1 MEDKQSMHKL
11 MNLLRL
17 SAILIILLHLYF
29 YLYPCFQKYGF
40 VNDHVDNVFIKL
52 IKTGIFKNSF
62 VTRIFSFL
70 LLSLSCIGTKGMKNE
85 NITKQAVV
93 FYIGLGAVLFFGSF
107 LILYTDVSN
116 VVIAFFYALIMF
128 VGFALMLKG
137 GTYASRLFNTDS
149 MKDLFNED
157 NETFPQETLPKLNEF
172 SVNLDSI
179 FIYKKKKMAG
189 KINIVN
195 PFRATMVLGT
205 PGSGKTFAIM
215 NEFIMQHIEKGFSMY
230 IYDYKFPDLTR
241 LAYNVLL
248 QNLGG
253 YKIPPKFY
261 IINFDDLKRSHR
273 CNPLLPSLMTDI
285 VDAYQ
290 STYTVMLC
298 LNKTWITKQGDF
310 FVESPINFV
319 TAAMWFL
326 RVYED
331 GKYCTFPHVIEF
343 INRPYEEIFPIMMS
357 YQELENYVSPFK
369 SAFDKGALDQLEGQI
384 ASAKI
389 GLSRMASPQLYWVMT
404 GNDFT
409 LDINNPADPKVLC
422 VGNNPDRQ
430 DIYSAALGLYNA
442 RLVKLINKKGQNKTS
457 LVVDELP
464 TTYIRGLDNLIAT
477 ARSNK
482 ISTCLGFQ
490 DYSQL
495 IRDYGDKEAKVII
508 NTIGNVF
515 AGSVS
520 GDTAEQL
527 SKRFGKINQRKQ
539 SISYGTENVSMS
551 NSVQLDMMIPASKI
565 SNLTQGNFVGAVA
578 DNFDEAIKLKIFN
591 AEIKPDMEKLK
602 KLTES
607 SQELPIIYSFLDDN
621 GKDIMRETIQAN
633 YSQIKQDVKTIC
645 ANELER
651 LGIVLENA

>member
-1 MEDKQSMHKL
+1 MEDKQAMHKL

-17 SAILIILLHLYF
+17 CAILILLLHLYF
-29 YLYPCFQKYGF
+29 YLYPCFEKYGF
-40 VNDHVDNVFIKL
+40 VNNHVDDIFFKF
-52 IKTGIFKNSF
+52 IKTGIFHNSF
-62 VTRIFSFL
+62 ITRFFSFL
-70 LLSLSCIGTKGMKNE
+70 LLSLSCIGTKGIKNE
-85 NITKQAVV
+85 KITRQAVF
-93 FYIGLGAVLFFGSF
+93 FYIGLGIIMFFASSF
-107 LILYTDVSN
+107 ILNTDVSN
-116 VVIAFFYALIMF
+116 PLIASIYALLMF
-128 VGFALMLKG
+128 IGFAFILKG
-137 GTYASRLFNTDS
+137 GTYASRLLNTDG

-157 NETFPQETLPKLNEF
+157 NETFPQETLAIVNEF
-172 SVNLDSI
+172 SVNLNSV
-179 FIYKKKKMAG
+179 FIYKKKQRAG
-189 KINIVN
+189 KINVVN

-205 PGSGKTFAIM
+205 PGSGKSFAII
-215 NEFIMQHIEKGFSMY
+215 NEFIMQHIEKGFSMF

-241 LAYNVLL
+241 LCYNVLL
-248 QNLGG
+248 QNISG
-253 YKIPPKFY
+253 YKIAPKFY

-298 LNKTWITKQGDF
+298 LNKSWITKQGDF

-326 RVYED
+326 RVYD
-331 GKYCTFPHVIEF
+331 NGKYCTFPHVIEF

-369 SAFDKGALDQLEGQI
+369 SAFDKGALEQLEGQI

-409 LDINNPADPKVLC
+409 LDINNPVEPKILC

-457 LVVDELP
+457 LIVDELP

-515 AGSVS
+515 TGSVS

-539 SISYGTENVSMS
+539 SVSYGTENVSIS
-551 NSVQLDMMIPASKI
+551 NSVQLDMMIPSSKI
-565 SNLTQGNFVGAVA
+565 SNLTQGSFVGAVA
-578 DNFDEAIKLKIFN
+578 DNIDEAIKLKIFN

-602 KLTES
+602 KLTAS
-607 SQELPIIYSFLDDN
+607 SKDLPIIYSFLNEDN
-621 GKDIMRETIQAN
+621 KDIMNETIQAN
-633 YSQIKQDVKTIC
+633 YRQVKMDVKTIC

-651 LGIVLENA
+651 LGIVLEKA